1 MSENYSELRGRLQG
15 LAKQLGSSQP
25 GTLGAFA
32 KLHHATLESGALA
45 TKTKELIAIGIAI
58 TSHCKGCLS
67 YHVKDA
73 LKAGATAGE
82 IEEAIGVAILMG
94 GGPAVI
100 YGCEAFEALQEFN
113 K

>member
-1 MSENYSELRGRLQG
+1 MSENYSELRSRLQG
-15 LAKQLGSSQP
+15 LAKKFGGAQP
-25 GTLGAFA
+25 STMQAFA
-32 KLHHATLESGALA
+32 KLHHSALDAGALD

-73 LKAGATAGE
+73 LNAGATAKE

-100 YGCEAFEALQEFN
+100 YGCEAMEALEEFSS
-113 K
+113 

>member
-1 MSENYSELRGRLQG
+1 MAENYTELRSRLQG
-15 LAKQLGSSQP
+15 LAKQLGGSQP

-32 KLHHATLESGALA
+32 KLHHATLESGALE

-58 TSHCKGCLS
+58 TSHCKGCLA

-73 LKAGATAGE
+73 LKAGATPKE
-82 IEEAIGVAILMG
+82 IEETIGVAILMG
-94 GGPAVI
+94 GGPAMI
-100 YGCEAFEALQEFN
+100 YGCEAYEALQEFS